1 MKSRSLLPFL
11 LLSALFA
18 ALLVPAAVSAQAFKL
33 YLKDGSY
40 QLVKEYQIQGD
51 RVRYYSVE
59 RSTWEEIP
67 KALVDFDATRKAQAE
82 DKSVQQKNVDEAKQI
97 GKIRFEKPNASSFQV
112 SPGIHLPE
120 GEGVFAFDGQRIV
133 PLGQAT
139 GTFARDKKR
148 MALNMAIPAP
158 LLKSRSLVVIPGN
171 KAPARFRQARPTFYA
186 RFADGSGARLQMITL
201 KAGKEDRVIEDVDKG
216 MVGKAAELRKTIP
229 LSITQPS
236 PGVYALQP
244 QQDLPP
250 GEYALGEILND
261 GRLNLDVWDF
271 GIDPEFI
278 TPGKKKK

>member
-1 MKSRSLLPFL
+1 MKQRLQLLIL
-11 LLSALFA
+11 LFSALTV
-18 ALLVPAAVSAQAFKL
+18 LILVPTSLTAQAFKL

-67 KALVDFDATRKAQAE
+67 AALVDFDATRKAQAE
-82 DKSVQQKNVDEAKQI
+82 EKTVRQKNVDEAKEI
-97 GKIRFEKPNASSFQV
+97 SKTRFEKPKESSFQV

-120 GEGVFAFDGQRIV
+120 GEGVFAFDGERIV

-148 MALNMAIPAP
+148 MALNLAIPAP

-186 RFADGSGARLQMITL
+186 RFADGSGARMQLIAL
-201 KAGKEDRVIEDVDKG
+201 KTGKADRVMEDVDKG
-216 MVGKAAELRKTIP
+216 MVGKATELRKTIP
-229 LSITQPS
+229 VTITQPS

-244 QQDLPP
+244 QQDLQP

-271 GIDPEFI
+271 GIDPQFI
-278 TPGKKKK
+278 TPGKKK

>member
-1 MKSRSLLPFL
+1 MKQRLQLLIL
-11 LLSALFA
+11 LFSALTV
-18 ALLVPAAVSAQAFKL
+18 LILVPTSLTAQAFKL

-67 KALVDFDATRKAQAE
+67 AALVDFDATRKAQAE
-82 DKSVQQKNVDEAKQI
+82 EKTVRQKNVDEAKEI
-97 GKIRFEKPNASSFQV
+97 SKTRFEKPKESSFQV

-120 GEGVFAFDGQRIV
+120 GEGIFAFDGERIV

-148 MALNMAIPAP
+148 MALNLAIPAP

-186 RFADGSGARLQMITL
+186 RFADGSGARMQLIAL
-201 KAGKEDRVIEDVDKG
+201 KAGKADRVMEDVDKG
-216 MVGKAAELRKTIP
+216 MVGKATELRKTIP
-229 LSITQPS
+229 VTITQPS

-244 QQDLPP
+244 QQDLQP

-271 GIDPEFI
+271 GIDPQFI
-278 TPGKKKK
+278 TPGKKK

>member
-1 MKSRSLLPFL
+1 MKQRPHLLIL
-11 LLSALFA
+11 LFSALTV
-18 ALLVPAAVSAQAFKL
+18 LILVPASLTAQAFKL

-59 RSTWEEIP
+59 RSSWEEIP
-67 KALVDFDATRKAQAE
+67 AALVDFDATHKAQAE
-82 DKSVQQKNVDEAKQI
+82 EKTVEQKNVDEAKEI
-97 GKIRFEKPNASSFQV
+97 SKIRFEKPKESSFQV

-120 GEGVFAFDGQRIV
+120 GEGVFAFDGERIV

-171 KAPARFRQARPTFYA
+171 KAPARFRQARPTFYT
-186 RFADGSGARLQMITL
+186 RFADGSGARMQLISL
-201 KAGKEDRVIEDVDKG
+201 KAGKADRVMEDVDKG
-216 MVGKAAELRKTIP
+216 MVGKATELRKTIP
-229 LSITQPS
+229 VTITQPI

-244 QQDLPP
+244 QQDLQP

-271 GIDPEFI
+271 GIDPQFI
-278 TPGKKKK
+278 TPGKKK